1 MGLLELKGVVK
12 CYGDITAVDRV
23 SMKVEAGTIS
33 ALIGPNGAGK
43 STTFRLI
50 SGLLHADEGQI
61 LWCGQR
67 LENALPREQ
76 RGFLPEER
84 GLYQAIE
91 VEQLL
96 RYWARLRKI
105 DDSAIPA
112 VLEDWISRF
121 ELGSKRRALVRTL
134 SKGNQQKIQL
144 AACLMHSP
152 KLLVL
157 DEPFSGLDPL
167 NQDLVSEILLEQAA
181 NGTTILIS
189 AHQMALVE
197 SMASAV
203 MLMHAGRAVDMPAFG
218 KSGQRQADSL
228 QRVVVVLIEPGA
240 RLLLTDLPSHQVTLT
255 ADDRMTITFPA
266 MPLATFTD
274 ALAELAA
281 LDGVVDL
288 EFSRPNLHR
297 AYVESVSTN
306 KTGAGNGSSRP

>member
-1 MGLLELKGVVK
+1 MLELKGVVK
-12 CYGDITAVDRV
+12 CYGDTTAVDKV
-23 SMKVEAGTIS
+23 SMKVETGTIA

-50 SGLLHADEGQI
+50 SGLLHADDGQI
-61 LWCGQR
+61 LWCRQR
-67 LENALPREQ
+67 LESALTREQ

-96 RYWARLRKI
+96 RYWARLRNI
-105 DDSAIPA
+105 DSSAIPA

-121 ELGSKRRALVRTL
+121 ELDSKRRALVRTL
-134 SKGNQQKIQL
+134 SKGNQQKVQL
-144 AACLMHSP
+144 AICLMHSP
-152 KLLVL
+152 KLIVL

-181 NGTTILIS
+181 SGATILIS

-197 SMASAV
+197 RMATTV
-203 MLMHAGRAVDMPAFG
+203 TLMHAGRTVAMPAFG
-218 KSGQRQADSL
+218 KSGERQADSL
-228 QRVVVVLIEPGA
+228 QRLVVVHIESGA
-240 RLLLTDLPSHQVTLT
+240 RLLPTDLPPHQVTHT
-255 ADDRMTITFPA
+255 ADDKITIKFPA
-266 MPLATFTD
+266 MRLAAFTD

-281 LDGVVDL
+281 LDGVADL
-288 EFSRPNLHR
+288 EFSRPSLHR

-306 KTGAGNGSSRP
+306 TTGAGNGSSCT